1 VQTWFSEAFAA
12 PTPAQAQAW
21 PAIARGENVLLSAP
35 TGSGKTLAAF
45 LYALDRLGAGCE
57 HPAGAAP
64 ADRLGDG
71 AIRVLYVSPL
81 KALAYDIER
90 NLRTPLRGIGADGLR
105 VGLRTG
111 DTPQRERAAMLRKPP
126 DILITTPESLYL
138 LLTSQ
143 AAALLGAVELA
154 IVDEIHAV
162 AHTKRGSHLAL
173 TLERLQALSPR
184 MQRVGLSATQRP
196 LDEIGRFLAGTGRE
210 VTIVDASAP
219 KQLDLRIEVPVE
231 SMAEPGAAAPGVAAD
246 PLEPLPGGESTR
258 GSIWPA
264 IYPELLAAVREHSST
279 IVFVNNRRAAE
290 RVALRLNELG
300 GDEIAR
306 AHHGSLSREERT
318 RVEELLKAG
327 QLPCLVATS
336 SLELGIDMGA
346 VDLVLQVESPKSV
359 ARGLQRVGRAGH
371 SVDGVSRGRI
381 FPKYRGDLL
390 ECAVVCRLMRAGEIE
405 PTKVPRNAL
414 DVLAQ
419 QIVAIAASS
428 ERGVPG
434 RANEGALDA
443 RESGG
448 LLDAVDGTGPLD
460 APDGRGPGHSGHR
473 EAIESDGISVDDLY
487 ELVRRA
493 YPYSSL
499 SRELFERLLDMLDG
513 RYPSTDFGDLR
524 ARIVWDRVAGVIR
537 PRRGARQL
545 AVANAGTIPDRGLYT
560 VTLPDGRRV
569 GELDEEMV
577 YEARPGQAFFLGAST
592 WRIEEIGRDRVIVT
606 PAPGAP
612 AAVPFWKGD
621 TLGRPV
627 ELGRAI
633 GAFARWAVEQDA
645 ATLQREY
652 DLDERAA
659 GNLLEY
665 LRSQLAATRVLPSD
679 RTIVLERFRDEIGDW
694 RVCVL
699 SPFGARVHAA
709 WGLAIAARVRERFGL
724 EAEALW
730 SDDGIVLRL
739 PDLDA
744 AEGEAL
750 TLAELVAIEPDE
762 LEAIVTSELGASA
775 LFGARFRE
783 NAARA
788 LLIPRAW
795 PGRRT
800 PLWQQRLKAQSLLQV
815 ARRYE
820 DFPIVLET
828 YRECLQ
834 DVLDLPAARALLSDL
849 QTRELGLVEVE
860 TQTASP
866 FAGALL
872 FDYIA
877 TYMYEGDTPAAERR
891 AAALSLDRELL
902 RELLGSEELREL
914 IDAGAL
920 TRVEDD
926 LQRRSPNTAAT
937 GRDELHDVLRMLGD
951 LTAAEIRER
960 VLEGIDADALLGRL
974 LRERRAIALRLG
986 GEQRYVAAE
995 EAGLWRDA
1003 LAAVPPPGLPAA
1015 FLEDADG
1022 PLEQIVARYART
1034 HGPFSSGAL
1043 SSRYGVD
1050 ASSVLGELER
1060 AGEIARG
1067 AIRPGGVDR
1076 EWCDVEVL
1084 RRVRR
1089 ASLAALRKEIEPA
1102 AQSALATFM
1111 PAWQGID
1118 RHTAQGA
1125 GIERLR
1131 EILVP
1136 LQGLP
1141 LPVALWESSVL
1152 PRRLGAYSSSWLDS
1166 LCASGELVW
1175 VGAGALGPAGR
1186 VALYFREDAPIL
1198 GPPTLSTLP
1207 TLPRGTSRK
1216 GVPVPSSA
1224 DRASELSEISM
1235 TAESPARELI
1245 RTRLR
1250 AGPCFFVDLLAE
1262 LDLPA
1267 QELREGLFDLVWS
1280 GSVTNDAWAPLR
1292 ELSGGGS
1299 RPRGQQRLHLAGA
1312 VGRPAPGRSRFAA
1325 RRLAPRAPAPAHP
1338 PGRWSLTE
1346 PLFAAG
1352 APATAGAAPPVVRAR
1367 SEQARAIAELL
1378 LERHGILTREHVLAE
1393 GLPGGF
1399 AGLYGALCE
1408 LETLGVCRRGYF
1420 IEGLG
1425 GAQFALPGAVERL
1438 RTGAAATPADSRALV
1453 LSACDPAQP
1462 FGAVLA
1468 WPRCAQS
1475 ERRPARVAG
1484 AHVVLVAGAPV
1495 LYVERGGRGLLTLHD
1510 ARAAE
1515 EQPRV
1520 ALAALADAVRRGR
1533 VGRLALERIDGAP
1546 AIGSKWETLL
1556 TESGFRPGPRRLTL
1570 SA

>member
-1 VQTWFSEAFAA
+1 MAVASPLSCFSPRVRTWFSEAFAA

-57 HPAGAAP
+57 HAAAADGADESRP
-64 ADRLGDG
+64 G
-71 AIRVLYVSPL
+71 AIRVVYVSPL

-90 NLRTPLRGIGADGLR
+90 NLRAPLRGIGAGELR

-138 LLTSQ
+138 MLTSQ
-143 AAALLGAVELA
+143 AATLLGAVELA

-162 AHTKRGSHLAL
+162 AHSKRGSHLAL
-173 TLERLQALSPR
+173 TLERLQALSPG

-210 VTIVDASAP
+210 VTIVNASAP

-231 SMAEPGAAAPGVAAD
+231 SMADLGSAAPSDSRD
-246 PLEPLPGGESTR
+246 PLEPLAGGESTR
-258 GSIWPA
+258 WPISDRSIWPA
-264 IYPELLAAVREHSST
+264 IYPELLRSVREHSST

-290 RVALRLNELG
+290 RVALRLNELA

-327 QLPCLVATS
+327 ELPCLVATS

-371 SVDGVSRGRI
+371 GVNRVSRGRI

-405 PTKVPRNAL
+405 PTSIPRNAL

-428 ERGVPG
+428 ETATLDDSTRSSPQPDAQTGSAADRVGPG
-434 RANEGALDA
+434 RRKSEGSI
-443 RESGG
+443 ESGG
-448 LLDAVDGTGPLD
+448 IA
-460 APDGRGPGHSGHR
+460 
-473 EAIESDGISVDDLY
+473 VDDLY

-493 YPYSSL
+493 HPYSSL
-499 SRELFERLLDMLDG
+499 SRELYERLLDMLDG
-513 RYPSTDFGDLR
+513 RYPSTEFGELR

-545 AVANAGTIPDRGLYT
+545 AIANAGTIPDRGLYA

-606 PAPGAP
+606 PAPGAA

-633 GAFARWAVEQDA
+633 GAFARWAVEQDE

-659 GNLLEY
+659 RNLLEY
-665 LRSQLAATRVLPSD
+665 LRSQLAATHVLPSD
-679 RTIVLERFRDEIGDW
+679 HTIVLERFRDEIGDW

-762 LEAIVTSELGASA
+762 LEAIVTSELGSSA

-800 PLWQQRLKAQSLLQV
+800 PLWQQRLKAQTLLEV

-834 DVLDLPAARALLSDL
+834 DVLDLPAARELLCDL
-849 QTRELGLVEVE
+849 HTRELGLVEVE

-920 TRVEDD
+920 TRVEED
-926 LQRRSPNTAAT
+926 LQRRSPHTAAT

-951 LTAAEIRER
+951 LTAEEIRER
-960 VLEGIDADALLGRL
+960 VLEGIDADQLLGRL

-1003 LAAVPPPGLPAA
+1003 LAAVPPAGLPAA
-1015 FLEDADG
+1015 FLEDVEN
-1022 PLEQIVARYART
+1022 PVEQIVARYART
-1034 HGPFSSGAL
+1034 HGPFSTGAL
-1043 SSRYGVD
+1043 RSRYGLD
-1050 ASSVLGELER
+1050 ASAALRELEH
-1060 AGEIARG
+1060 AGGIARG

-1102 AQSALATFM
+1102 AQNALATFM

-1136 LQGLP
+1136 LQGLA
-1141 LPVALWESSVL
+1141 LPVAAWESDVL
-1152 PRRLGAYSSSWLDS
+1152 PRRLGAYSPSWLDS

-1175 VGAGALGPAGR
+1175 VGAGPLGRAGR
-1186 VALYFREDAPIL
+1186 VALYFREDAPLL
-1198 GPPTLSTLP
+1198 GPPQPSEATLTADSP
-1207 TLPRGTSRK
+1207 T
-1216 GVPVPSSA
+1216 
-1224 DRASELSEISM
+1224 
-1235 TAESPARELI
+1235 RELI
-1245 RTRLR
+1245 RARLR
-1250 AGPCFFVDLLAE
+1250 TGPCFFVDLLAE

-1267 QELREGLFDLVWS
+1267 EELRDGLFDLVWS

-1299 RPRGQQRLHLAGA
+1299 RARGRQRLHLAGA
-1312 VGRPAPGRSRFAA
+1312 AGRPAPGRSRFAA
-1325 RRLAPRAPAPAHP
+1325 RRLAPRASAPAHP
-1338 PGRWSLTE
+1338 PGRWSLSE
-1346 PLFAAG
+1346 PLFAGGVA
-1352 APATAGAAPPVVRAR
+1352 ATAGAAAPGDRAR
-1367 SEQARAIAELL
+1367 AEQARAIAELL
-1378 LERHGILTREHVLAE
+1378 LERYGIVTREHVLAE

-1408 LETLGVCRRGYF
+1408 LETLGACRRGYF
-1420 IEGLG
+1420 VEGLG

-1438 RTGAAATPADSRALV
+1438 RTGGAATAAGSRALV

-1462 FGAVLA
+1462 FGAALA
-1468 WPRCAQS
+1468 WPRRAQS
-1475 ERRPARVAG
+1475 DRRPARVAG
-1484 AHVVLVAGAPV
+1484 AYVVLVAGTPA
-1495 LYVERGGRGLLTLHD
+1495 LYVERGGRSLLTLHE

-1515 EQPRV
+1515 EPLRA
-1520 ALAALADAVRRGR
+1520 ALAALADAVRDGR

-1546 AIGSKWETLL
+1546 AIGSKWETLV
-1556 TESGFRPGPRRLTL
+1556 TESGFRSGPRRLTL